1 MRLTGGSC
9 DFGPASSVHS
19 AGATAGMVLVLLGGV
34 GLSLAAC
41 VLLCR
46 CGVRCVLLGFRFD

>member
-1 MRLTGGSC
+1 
-9 DFGPASSVHS
+9 
-19 AGATAGMVLVLLGGV
+19 MVLVLLGGV